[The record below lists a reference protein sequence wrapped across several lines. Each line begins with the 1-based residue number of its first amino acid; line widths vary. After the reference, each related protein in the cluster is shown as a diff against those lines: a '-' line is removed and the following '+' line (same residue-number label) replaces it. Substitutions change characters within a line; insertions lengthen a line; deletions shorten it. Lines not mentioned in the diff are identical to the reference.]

1 MDIIAKVIILVFAF
15 VFSHDASANYPAKIR
30 QNTYCFT
37 PGSSYSC
44 NGPMFGSLGPAADYA
59 CQQINATT
67 NYKSTEAGSA
77 NLNGLTSWSTYAFT
91 FKCVNQTTSTV
102 NGPYPNRVQALPD
115 CGINSPV
122 ANFAPATCTGDAPP
136 SVPLACTTTQGLT
149 ITAFHA
155 IPVQL
160 KGCYA
165 GCRYS
170 AAVVAVSTYNGV
182 DYSSGSWVGDGQT
195 CDYTETTLI
204 GGIPGNA
211 QNVGGGGGLTAQD
224 LLGIAR
230 EETLQQ
236 LLANAQSSA
245 SINNQNKTILEAIK
259 NSTEQMANAQ
269 PDKSDP
275 DGFEAAYRAG
285 LVTSPDTPGG
295 GLQSLP
301 KSTVDVS
308 GTFSNIGGFLG
319 SSSNKMSIASSGS
332 PSCPVGPSFTV
343 KGTEYQIDFSF
354 ICEFASIMGYLIV
367 VSASLTGVRIF
378 IGGAYQ

>member
-1 MDIIAKVIILVFAF
+1 MDTIAKIMILVFALF
-15 VFSHDASANYPAKIR
+15 VSHDASANYPAKIR

-37 PGSSYSC
+37 PQSSYSC
-44 NGPMFGSLGPAADYA
+44 NGPMFGSAEPAADYA
-59 CQQINATT
+59 CQQIMATT
-67 NYKSTEAGSA
+67 NYKSSEVATA
-77 NLNGLTSWSTYAFT
+77 NFSGLTAWNTYSWQ
-91 FKCVNQTTSTV
+91 FKCVNKTTGTFNTQT
-102 NGPYPNRVQALPD
+102 GRVQALAD

-122 ANFAPATCTGDAPP
+122 ASFAPATCTGDAPP
-136 SVPLACTTTQGLT
+136 AVPLECTTTNGLT
-149 ITAFHA
+149 ITAFHS

-170 AAVVAVSTYNGV
+170 ASVVAVSTYNGV
-182 DYSSGSWVGDGQT
+182 DYSTGSWVGDGQT
-195 CDYTETTLI
+195 CDMTETTLI

-230 EETLQQ
+230 ESTLQQ
-236 LLANAQSSA
+236 LLANAQSTA
-245 SINNQNKTILEAIK
+245 ATNNQNKTILEAIK

-269 PDKSDP
+269 PDKADP

-285 LVTSPDTPGG
+285 LTANPDTPGG
-295 GLQSLP
+295 GLNNLP

-319 SSSNKMSIASSGS
+319 GSSNRMSIASSSG
-332 PSCPVGPSFTV
+332 PACPAGPSFSV
-343 KGTEYQIDFSF
+343 KGQEYQLDFSW